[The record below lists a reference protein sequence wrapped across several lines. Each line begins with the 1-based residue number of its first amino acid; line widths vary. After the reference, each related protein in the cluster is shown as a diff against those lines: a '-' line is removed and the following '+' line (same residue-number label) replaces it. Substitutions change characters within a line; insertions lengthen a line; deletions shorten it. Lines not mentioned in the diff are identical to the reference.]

1 MLDVKTWN
9 SRKSKK
15 IYKQWLEDGFSPDYD
30 KDWLSVR
37 NDLIAL
43 FKKVEIE
50 ITKAET
56 KKEYFTDV
64 LFGIE
69 LFQYF
74 APNKNGFSLR
84 TAEDPDFW
92 SYLSI
97 KVIPDIVAKRW
108 DIVEGNENRY
118 FVDNKKTRI
127 WLSQIWWYVYL
138 TFNDNLENTK
148 KILLSEGF
156 TTDTIMHLVD
166 RTGSKGI
173 FIDVYREII
182 NQYYLYDKKLL
193 ENSKITYAK
202 LFKNVMKLNTS
213 KILTFEPPLYK
224 GGVKGYV
231 ADLFAE
237 ATIRK

>member
-1 MLDVKTWN
+1 MIDVKPWN

-37 NDLIAL
+37 DDLIAL
-43 FKKVEIE
+43 YKKVETE
-50 ITKAET
+50 IKKAES

-74 APNKNGFSLR
+74 VPNKNGFSLR

-92 SYLSI
+92 TYLSI

-118 FVDNKKTRI
+118 FVDSKKTRI
-127 WLSQIWWYVYL
+127 WLGQIWWYVYL
-138 TFNDNLENTK
+138 TFNDTLENTK
-148 KILLSEGF
+148 KN
-156 TTDTIMHLVD
+156 
-166 RTGSKGI
+166 
-173 FIDVYREII
+173 FI
-182 NQYYLYDKKLL
+182 K
-193 ENSKITYAK
+193 
-202 LFKNVMKLNTS
+202 
-213 KILTFEPPLYK
+213 
-224 GGVKGYV
+224 
-231 ADLFAE
+231 
-237 ATIRK
+237 